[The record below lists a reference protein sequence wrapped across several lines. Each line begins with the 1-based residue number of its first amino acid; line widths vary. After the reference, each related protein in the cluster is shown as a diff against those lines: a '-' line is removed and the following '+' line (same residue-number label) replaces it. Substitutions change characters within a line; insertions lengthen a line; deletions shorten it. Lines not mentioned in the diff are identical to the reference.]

1 MKGYWIARCHITN
14 GDEYSKY
21 AALAGPIIESYGG
34 KFVVRGGNQIE
45 VEGGLFER
53 TVLVEFESFTAAKN
67 CYESDAYQ
75 ATYTNHVTGS
85 AIRYVVLVEGV

>member
-34 KFVVRGGNQIE
+34 KFLVRGGNQIE

>member
-34 KFVVRGGNQIE
+34 KFLVRGGNQIE

-75 ATYTNHVTGS
+75 ATYKNNVNGS
-85 AIRYVVLVEGV
+85 A